1 MIQFHLQKGNLNM
14 KIFISACMAF
24 LLTFTLVIYTS
35 VSTKNIIEDMILE
48 INTLESMIT
57 DDTISDDA
65 NSILQNIE
73 RKWEDHRFLLCLS
86 ISRKES
92 DDIDISMKLTQAA
105 FESGDIGLYKV
116 YLTAFSEKLTKLSE
130 SETFSLEGIL

>member
-1 MIQFHLQKGNLNM
+1 
-14 KIFISACMAF
+14 MAF